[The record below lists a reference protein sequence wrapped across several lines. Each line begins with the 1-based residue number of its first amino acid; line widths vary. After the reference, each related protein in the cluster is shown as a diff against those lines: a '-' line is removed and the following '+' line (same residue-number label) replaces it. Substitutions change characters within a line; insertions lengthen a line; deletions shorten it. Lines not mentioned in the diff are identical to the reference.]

1 MNAFLQCPEG
11 NNGTFPVSL
20 FCSNA
25 HGLAGLAF
33 HLRMRHSAGPS
44 GRCNPRQTLLE
55 CSDLPIDARIAKDP
69 SGAERRD
76 QPRSAVELDAHVRE
90 MGTTGTE
97 ARVLN
102 ISRDGFM
109 AEISTE
115 HEVGAR
121 VWLILPGRERAS
133 AIVRWI
139 AAGKLGAQ
147 FAEPLSDEALAQI
160 GGGRA

>member
-1 MNAFLQCPEG
+1 M
-11 NNGTFPVSL
+11 
-20 FCSNA
+20 
-25 HGLAGLAF
+25 
-33 HLRMRHSAGPS
+33 
-44 GRCNPRQTLLE
+44 
-55 CSDLPIDARIAKDP
+55 PIDARIAKDP
-69 SGAERRD
+69 SGAERRG

-102 ISRDGFM
+102 ISSDGFM
-109 AEISTE
+109 AETSTE

-133 AIVRWI
+133 AIVRWT

-147 FAEPLSDEALAQI
+147 FAEPLSEEALGQI
-160 GGGRA
+160 GG